1 MAEIHVQTKKNQGSS
16 STIWIWILVA
26 LVVIAAVVYFLMKNN
41 NGNNQV
47 APANQTNSSSF
58 IKSPVPLPE
67 KTYWV

>member
-1 MAEIHVQTKKNQGSS
+1 MAEIHVEPKKHQASS
-16 STIWIWILVA
+16 PIWIWILVG
-26 LVVIAAVVYFLMKNN
+26 LIIIAAVVYFLMKNN

-67 KTYWV
+67 KVYWV

>member
-1 MAEIHVQTKKNQGSS
+1 MAEIHVQTKKHQANSS
-16 STIWIWILVA
+16 PIWILVA

-58 IKSPVPLPE
+58 IQSPVPLPE
-67 KTYWV
+67 KVYWV

>member
-1 MAEIHVQTKKNQGSS
+1 
-16 STIWIWILVA
+16 VA